1 MTREA
6 VLPKEKLGLWTLN
19 PLLSVAGEIF
29 SSGRTTNFW
38 IHQDLTYQLSRL
50 HGVYGN
56 YVEEGYC
63 ETFEE

>member
-1 MTREA
+1 MHREA
-6 VLPKEKLGLWTLN
+6 VLPREKLGSWTLN
-19 PLLSVAGEIF
+19 PLISVGGSMF

-38 IHQDLTYQLSRL
+38 IDDDLTYQLSRL
-50 HGVYGN
+50 HGVNGN